1 MSDFVVL
8 QQHPSMI
15 AYIDALQ
22 KKNAIEA
29 AVDALVSQLTA
40 ARAELATAHQHLHAW
55 KVQYDELQAD
65 NARLRKDYE
74 EGLEAWKVNS
84 TWHAGWCERFMKELD
99 KYRDAWEPDFSPV
112 SQAMDEYKAAR
123 AGR

>member
-1 MSDFVVL
+1 MVKRYVGMIQDNDSTGPYAANVVL
-8 QQHPSMI
+8 ADDYEQ
-15 AYIDALQ
+15 
-22 KKNAIEA
+22 
-29 AVDALVSQLTA
+29 
-40 ARAELATAHQHLHAW
+40 
-55 KVQYDELQAD
+55 LQAD

-112 SQAMDEYKAAR
+112 SQAMAEYKAAR